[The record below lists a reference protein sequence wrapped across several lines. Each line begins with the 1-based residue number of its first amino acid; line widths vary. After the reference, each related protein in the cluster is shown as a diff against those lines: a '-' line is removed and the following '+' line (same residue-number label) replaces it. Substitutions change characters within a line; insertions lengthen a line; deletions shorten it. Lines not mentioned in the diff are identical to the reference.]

1 MKSNTYIKQ
10 LTATYECVFGSA
22 ARGVSWTGNES
33 GIANEGDER
42 ERIEIGER
50 EL

>member
-1 MKSNTYIKQ
+1 MESNIYLKQ
-10 LTATYECVFGSA
+10 ITAKYGWVSA
-22 ARGVSWTGNES
+22 IAASGVSWTANES